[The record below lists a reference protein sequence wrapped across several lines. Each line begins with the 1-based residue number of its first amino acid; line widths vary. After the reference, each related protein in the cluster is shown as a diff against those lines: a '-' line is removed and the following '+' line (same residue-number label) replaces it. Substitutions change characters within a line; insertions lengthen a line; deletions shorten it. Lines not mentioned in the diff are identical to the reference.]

1 VAFRWRI
8 RHKLMLG
15 LGLVVAVIALLLGG
29 TLYGL
34 ARFRTTMKSID
45 SKHAEWIEA
54 EHFKVAVDRLKASV
68 ENSSGTPDALADC
81 RQTLQDANVAL
92 DKYEE
97 KLVDTL
103 RRGRDPNQG
112 FQETGLVDAL
122 RHKLARLAS
131 AMDKTSKQ
139 AIAQPFTATQSLM
152 EGAGMSELMK
162 NLSTDADD
170 LLGEIN
176 NDLTQRSKDGRE
188 TIRTSLWI
196 VTSTS
201 ILGVVLLVCLLRSFY
216 KWVFYPIHDLEEGA
230 GHVAR
235 GDFERRIEVHSGDEL
250 EDLAHAFNDMT
261 SRLREMYRDLARQV
275 NERSRQLVRSERL
288 AGVGFLAAGVAH
300 EINNPLAS
308 IAFCSEAL
316 EGRLANILGQA
327 PQDTEVITKYL
338 KMIQQEAFRCK
349 GITQRL
355 LEFSRGG
362 ERHREPTDL
371 VELVQAVLDI
381 VQHLQNCKGKRI
393 TVESGEWRVESGE
406 AARGSGYEATLPT
419 LVAWVNAQE
428 IKSVV
433 LNLVVNAL
441 ESMDEGGRLRIR
453 LEERDGMAELVFADT
468 GCGMNSEVLE
478 NIFEPFFTRSRTGKG
493 TGLGL
498 SISHRVINQH
508 GGEIEAASRGP
519 NQGSTFTVSLPL
531 QPAEPIKE
539 ESLGHAAA

>member
-54 EHFKVAVDRLKASV
+54 EHFKEAVDILKATV
-68 ENSSGTPDALADC
+68 ENNSGMPDALADC
-81 RQTLQDANVAL
+81 RQALQAANGAL
-92 DKYEE
+92 DAYQV
-97 KLVDTL
+97 KLRDTL
-103 RRGRDPNQG
+103 RHGRDPNQG
-112 FQETGLVDAL
+112 FQETGLVEEL
-122 RHKLARLAS
+122 RHKLAKVAS
-131 AMDKTSKQ
+131 AMDETSKQ
-139 AIAQPFTATQSLM
+139 AIAKPFTATQSLM
-152 EGAGMSELMK
+152 EGKDIGDLRQ
-162 NLSTDADD
+162 LSLDAED

-176 NDLTQRSKDGRE
+176 KDLSQRSQDGKE

-201 ILGVVLLVCLLRSFY
+201 ILGVVLLVSLLRSFY

-393 TVESGEWRVESGE
+393 TVESGEWGVESGD
-406 AARGSGYEATLPT
+406 AGRASGYEATPPT

-519 NQGSTFTVSLPL
+519 NQGSTFTVRLPL